1 MYRTYR
7 NKTINAYKG
16 HKGEKI
22 TEGSSNVGR
31 LNNADLSN
39 LPTLIV
45 YSIFSALPSWTE
57 DFFPRK

>member
-1 MYRTYR
+1 MCRTCR

-16 HKGEKI
+16 HKIKKV
-22 TEGSSNVGR
+22 TEESSEVGR
-31 LNNADLSN
+31 VIFANLSN

-45 YSIFSALPSWTE
+45 YSIFSGLLSWTE